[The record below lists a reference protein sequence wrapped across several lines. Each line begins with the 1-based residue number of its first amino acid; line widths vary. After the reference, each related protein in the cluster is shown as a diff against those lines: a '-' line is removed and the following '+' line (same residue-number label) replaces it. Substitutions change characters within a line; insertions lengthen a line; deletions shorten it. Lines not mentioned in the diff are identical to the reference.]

1 MVQISGEN
9 FKSFQSMCPGRVKK
23 IHPSLLL
30 SKDEGIKD
38 IEHSMSIE
46 NLILGVYGVTVSYL
60 IHYDSL
66 LQNATDIITKCDSY
80 FITKCNKSLLQNAS
94 DFLLQNAT
102 VLLQNATV
110 ITNYNNFITKCDG
123 SYKMRQYNN

>member
-9 FKSFQSMCPGRVKK
+9 FKSFQGMCPGRVKK

-46 NLILGVYGVTVSYL
+46 NLILGVYVVTVSYL
-60 IHYDSL
+60 IHYESL
-66 LQNATDIITKCDSY
+66 LQNATDIITRCDSY
-80 FITKCNKSLLQNAS
+80 LIPKCDRSLLQNVS
-94 DFLLQNAT
+94 SFLFRMRQF
-102 VLLQNATV
+102 
-110 ITNYNNFITKCDG
+110 Y
-123 SYKMRQYNN
+123 YKM